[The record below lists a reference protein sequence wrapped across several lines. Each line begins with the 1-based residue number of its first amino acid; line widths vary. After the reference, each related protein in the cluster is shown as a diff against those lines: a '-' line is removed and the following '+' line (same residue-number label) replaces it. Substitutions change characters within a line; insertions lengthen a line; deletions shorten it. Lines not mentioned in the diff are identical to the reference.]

1 MLCSLPQVDK
11 ADLAKLCV
19 HKLPTSAG
27 KGSSSTEPAA
37 VAAAVKASL
46 AAACRKAGADAAAEA
61 LQAAAVEQPGD
72 NSKQLIYLVFQHAGV
87 ANDVFKAL
95 PGMESV

>member
-1 MLCSLPQVDK
+1 VDK

-27 KGSSSTEPAA
+27 KGASSSTEPAA

-46 AAACRKAGADAAAEA
+46 AAACRKAGADTAAEA

-87 ANDVFKAL
+87 ANDVFTAL